1 MELKNYME
9 KLVMEKLDIV
19 IKANRTTCNCE
30 RCRYDIAAL
39 ALNSLPTR
47 YVATSSGATYSKIDS
62 LDQQFHVDI
71 VSAITQAITI
81 VKKTPHH

>member
-19 IKANRTTCNCE
+19 INANPTVCKCE
-30 RCRYDIAAL
+30 RCRHDIAAL
-39 ALNSLPTR
+39 SLNSLPTH
-47 YVATSSGATYSKIDS
+47 YVVTSSGATYSKIKS

-71 VSAITQAITI
+71 VSAITQAIKI
-81 VKKTPHH
+81 VKTSPHH

>member
-1 MELKNYME
+1 MELNNFME

-19 IKANRTTCNCE
+19 INANPKVCKCQ

-39 ALNSLPTR
+39 ALNSLPTY
-47 YVATSSGATYSKIDS
+47 YVVTAAGATYTKMNS

-71 VSAITQAITI
+71 VAAITQAIKI
-81 VKKTPHH
+81 VRKDPHH